1 MLAMRHFE
9 LPGELN
15 SDLCSCNLMSLM
27 FIMFIGIQKSN
38 LILLWSHAGMI
49 LWFCFESNLFS
60 VLFVMWFVDFDS
72 NLLKGRQGKAWE
84 VIHKQALDPSDSLR
98 RAGQKW
104 FQQQTSLHKTLTVS
118 SDKGV
123 KTLIVRCSSCSSCS
137 KQWCFSNREGQ
148 FHGFPVV
155 VVCYVKGHHYEATAS
170 LEAWG
175 IRATAAKKMNPEPR
189 DRKELVSLQGFNPNF
204 GAQPVCATWK
214 EIEFECSL
222 LPHARRW
229 QQGSLKFE
237 FNFFDPG
244 TKSFQNAEV
253 SLAHFEGL
261 KGEICLHH
269 PKHQF

>member
-1 MLAMRHFE
+1 MGAW
-9 LPGELN
+9 
-15 SDLCSCNLMSLM
+15 SCG
-27 FIMFIGIQKSN
+27 FVSN
-38 LILLWSHAGMI
+38 LICFLYCLSCGLLI
-49 LWFCFESNLFS
+49 LIRIGCS
-60 VLFVMWFVDFDS
+60 
-72 NLLKGRQGKAWE
+72 LLKGRQGKAWE

-148 FHGFPVV
+148 FHGFPFV

-214 EIEFECSL
+214 DIEFECSL

-229 QQGSLKFE
+229 QQGSIKFE
-237 FNFFDPG
+237 LIFFWSWNQIVS
-244 TKSFQNAEV
+244 KSRSQPRPFWRFKRRNL
-253 SLAHFEGL
+253 LASPQTSILAAIETIIRSPKL
-261 KGEICLHH
+261 KR
-269 PKHQF
+269 PSPPQKKNTWSAFYD